1 MDWDRPGI
9 PQHLQEQ
16 IMQRNAS
23 PRSRGDDEGNGSSGA
38 PAFPLERLDELL
50 GAVKALRTQG
60 ERKIG
65 ESETAHR
72 MSVLDTKLNAV
83 LKLMEQ
89 LRVTVI
95 SSQDDP
101 ATAEVDA
108 EGDVVNERSF
118 PQENTVIL
126 YK

>member
-1 MDWDRPGI
+1 MI
-9 PQHLQEQ
+9 P
-16 IMQRNAS
+16 
-23 PRSRGDDEGNGSSGA
+23 
-38 PAFPLERLDELL
+38 
-50 GAVKALRTQG
+50 
-60 ERKIG
+60 
-65 ESETAHR
+65 
-72 MSVLDTKLNAV
+72 LNAV

-118 PQENTVIL
+118 PQEHTVIL

>member
-1 MDWDRPGI
+1 M
-9 PQHLQEQ
+9 QEQ
-16 IMQRNAS
+16 VMQQNSSHRTS
-23 PRSRGDDEGNGSSGA
+23 GDEEGNGRGGA
-38 PAFPLERLDELL
+38 PGFPLARLDELL
-50 GAVKALRTQG
+50 GAVKALRTQS
-60 ERKIG
+60 ERTIG

-72 MSVLDTKLNAV
+72 MSVLDTRLNAV

-118 PQENTVIL
+118 PQEHTVIL